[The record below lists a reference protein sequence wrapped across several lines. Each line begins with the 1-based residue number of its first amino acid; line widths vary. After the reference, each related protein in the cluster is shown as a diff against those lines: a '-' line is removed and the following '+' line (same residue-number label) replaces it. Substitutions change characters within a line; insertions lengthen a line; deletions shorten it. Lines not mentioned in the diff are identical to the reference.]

1 METAVRGTQ
10 GFSLLEVLFV
20 VTILGILLALGVP
33 SYQRWITRTELDRAA
48 GLVATEIQTTRSAAR
63 KGTVQT
69 FTATAGGTSV
79 VSRGTTLNLPTAKTD
94 GAVSLTF
101 QPPFGTIQTPAG
113 AVAPITPV
121 NVIVRSTR
129 DPNLF
134 RTVSVVSLMG
144 KVIVK

>member
-1 METAVRGTQ
+1 MKRAA
-10 GFSLLEVLFV
+10 GFSLLEVLV
-20 VTILGILLALGVP
+20 VLAVLGILLALGIP
-33 SYQRWITRTELDRAA
+33 GYQRWITRTELDRAA

-63 KGTVQT
+63 RGDVQT
-69 FTATAGGTSV
+69 FQTTANGTSV
-79 VSRGTTLNLPTAKTD
+79 TSRGVNITLPTAKTD
-94 GAVSLTF
+94 AAVELRF
-101 QPPFGTIQTPAG
+101 QPPFGTIQ
-113 AVAPITPV
+113 APSGSASPTTPV